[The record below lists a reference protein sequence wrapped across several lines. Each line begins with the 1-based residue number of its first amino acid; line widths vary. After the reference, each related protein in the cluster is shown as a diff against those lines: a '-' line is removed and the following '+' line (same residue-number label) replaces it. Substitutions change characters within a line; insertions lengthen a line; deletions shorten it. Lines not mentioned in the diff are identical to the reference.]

1 MRIYRRINE
10 MTEKLKRVAIV
21 GIGSTAKP
29 GNIHP
34 FLSWKEL
41 VADAAYEAIHDAR
54 GLKPRDIDGA
64 VIAYHGEGVNEQGG
78 IGGSVA
84 DLLGIAPAPV
94 FPHSMNCSGS
104 AVALNT
110 GWEMVASGK
119 YKRVLVMGFEKE
131 GDNINYTENINISFD
146 TEYDYMFG
154 FRHRDGFELMSN
166 YYMKHYG
173 YPDYKSYAAMSY
185 AAHTYGRMN
194 TKASVYGK
202 PMPTYE
208 SLETPN
214 SCFSMMGEG
223 AAAAILVPEE
233 DACLYTDTPVYITGI
248 SLACT
253 SHYIAHRVGEE
264 PMGPAFPN
272 GLKREETYG
281 QSVALIEAARNAY
294 DMAGITTDDID
305 VAQVYDLTAGSFWF
319 LDGLGIT
326 EYGKGA
332 QYFIDGKA
340 MLDGGAIPI
349 NTDGGNIARGHASG
363 ADGLNQVIENVVQLR
378 GAAGIRQVKDAK
390 CAVAACVGSAFA
402 HMTVVVMTND
412 NFNR

>member
-1 MRIYRRINE
+1 MS
-10 MTEKLKRVAIV
+10 EKLKRVAIV
-21 GIGSTAKP
+21 GVGSTEKP

-34 FLSWKEL
+34 FKTWKEL
-41 VADAAYEAIHDAR
+41 VADAAYEAIGDAN

-110 GWEMVASGK
+110 GWEMIASGK

-146 TEYDYMFG
+146 TEYDYTFG

-173 YPDYKSYAAMSY
+173 YKDYKSYAAMSY
-185 AAHTYGRMN
+185 AAHVYGRMN
-194 TKASVYGK
+194 PKASVYGK
-202 PMPTYE
+202 LMPSFE
-208 SLETPN
+208 SLENAN

-223 AAAAILVPEE
+223 AAAVILVPEE
-233 DACLYTDTPVYITGI
+233 DAHLYTEHPVYIQGV

-264 PMGPAFPN
+264 PMGPDFPE

-281 QSVALIEAARNAY
+281 QSVALIAAARDAY
-294 DMAGITTDDID
+294 EMAGITVKDID
-305 VAQVYDLTAGSFWF
+305 IAQVYDLTAGSFWF

-326 EYGKGA
+326 KPGKGA

-340 MLDGGAIPI
+340 LLDGGAIPV

-363 ADGLNQVIENVVQLR
+363 ADGLNQVIENVIQLR
-378 GAAGIRQVKDAK
+378 GEAKERQVKDAK

-402 HMTVVVMTND
+402 HMTVIVLTND
-412 NFNR
+412 QFER